1 MSKGSK
7 ASLDASET
15 NGQITE
21 SEVAR
26 MSSKEFEERQD
37 EITKAMRSGKFIY
50 DMSGNAR

>member
-1 MSKGSK
+1 VSKGSRAK
-7 ASLDASET
+7 VDATDLAS
-15 NGQITE
+15 QISE

-37 EITKAMRSGKFIY
+37 EITKAMRNGKFIY